1 MSRHAKKF
9 LAAGLLLAFGC
20 GPEAVKEARH
30 KPRNSDITVACYYF
44 GQYHPNDPRNMKVK
58 GGEWSEWELL
68 KAAKPRFPGHQQ
80 PKVPLWGY
88 EDESDPKVM
97 AKKIDAA
104 ADHGIDAFIFDWYC
118 YEDGPFLERPVD
130 QGFLKASNNS
140 RIKFAF
146 MWANH
151 NWQKNLFPYTKGAP
165 KEVLYP
171 GKVSPA
177 GFERIADRLV
187 KDYFK
192 HPSYWR
198 IDGKPY
204 FSVYDLGRLLEGFG
218 SVAATR
224 AGLDAFR
231 ARAQTTGL
239 PGLHLN
245 AVVWGQPV
253 LPDERAPADPAK
265 LVRDLGFDSVTSY
278 VWIHH
283 ALLPQPQTDYD
294 VVRDAYLRYWDK
306 ADKLFGVPY
315 YPNVSM
321 GWDPSPR
328 CDQSQA
334 LDSSGYPFTNVI
346 VNNTPEKFEA
356 ALRQA
361 KERLLAKPSGS
372 RILNINCWNE
382 WTEGSYLEPD
392 TVNGLRYLEAV
403 KRVFVKQ

>member
-1 MSRHAKKF
+1 MRSATVRFAIVALLSAGYGF
-9 LAAGLLLAFGC
+9 VFGAAPDVSA
-20 GPEAVKEARH
+20 P
-30 KPRNSDITVACYYF
+30 DITVACYYF
-44 GQYHPNDPRNMKVK
+44 GQYHPNDPRNMKLR
-58 GGEWSEWELL
+58 GCQWDEWELI
-68 KAAKPRFPGHQQ
+68 KAARPRFPGHAQ

-88 EDESDPKVM
+88 EDESDPQVM

-104 ADHGIDAFIFDWYC
+104 ADHGIDAFIFDWYY
-118 YEDGPFLERPVD
+118 YEDGPFLDRPINE
-130 QGFLKASNNS
+130 GFLKAKNNG
-140 RIKFAF
+140 RLKFAF

-151 NWQKNLFPYTKGAP
+151 NWQKNLFPYRKGAP

-171 GKVSPA
+171 GKVSPD
-177 GFERIADRLV
+177 GFARIGDHLV
-187 KDYFK
+187 RDYFK

-204 FSVYDLGRLLEGFG
+204 FSFYDLTRLLEGFG

-231 ARAQTTGL
+231 AKSRAAGL

-245 AVVWGQPV
+245 AVVWGQPL
-253 LPDERAPADPAK
+253 LPGETAPADPAR

-283 ALLPQPQTDYD
+283 AALPQPQTDYD
-294 VVRDAYLRYWDK
+294 AVRDAYFGHWDK
-306 ADKLFGVPY
+306 AKSLFGVPY

-328 CDQSQA
+328 CDQRDA
-334 LDSSGYPFTNVI
+334 LDNSGYPFTNVI
-346 VNNTPEKFEA
+346 VNNTPAKFEA
-356 ALRQA
+356 ALRLT
-361 KERLLAKPSGS
+361 KERLLAKPDGP

-392 TVNGLRYLEAV
+392 TVSGFRYLDAV
-403 KRVFVKQ
+403 KRVFDGD

>member
-1 MSRHAKKF
+1 MSVAAAL
-9 LAAGLLLAFGC
+9 LAAGC
-20 GPEAVKEARH
+20 DTAVKKPARAEARE
-30 KPRNSDITVACYYF
+30 PEVTVASYYF
-44 GQYHPNDPRNMKVK
+44 GQYHPNDPRNLNVR
-58 GGEWSEWELL
+58 GGEWSEWDLL
-68 KAAKPRFPGHQQ
+68 KAACPRFPGHQQ

-104 ADHGIDAFIFDWYC
+104 ADHGIGAFIFDWYH
-118 YEDGPFLERPVD
+118 YEDGPFLSRPID
-130 QGFLKASNNS
+130 EGFLKVKNNG
-140 RIKFAF
+140 RLKFAF

-151 NWQKNLFPYTKGAP
+151 NWQKNLFPYTKGEA

-171 GKVSPA
+171 GQVSPA
-177 GFERIADRLV
+177 GFDRIATRLV
-187 KDYFK
+187 AGYFR

-204 FSVYDLGRLLEGFG
+204 FSFYDLGQLLASFG
-218 SVAATR
+218 SVAETR
-224 AGLDAFR
+224 RGLDAFR
-231 ARAQTTGL
+231 EKAVAAGL

-245 AVVWGQPV
+245 AVVWGQPI
-253 LPDERAPADPAK
+253 LPGERVPADPAR

-283 ALLPQPQTDYD
+283 ALMPQPQTDYD
-294 VVRDAYLRYWDK
+294 VVRDAYFAYWGR

-328 CDQSQA
+328 CDPRDA
-334 LDSSGYPFTNVI
+334 LDNSGYPFTNVI
-346 VNNTPEKFEA
+346 VNNTPEKFET
-356 ALRQA
+356 ALRLA
-361 KERLLAKPSGS
+361 KARLLADPRGP
-372 RILNINCWNE
+372 RILTINCWNE

-403 KRVFVKQ
+403 KRVFEKKRGTR